1 MMIFQGGI
9 GLNPI
14 TDPENVVFYK
24 LEDAWIPAPVEGR
37 GSAYSTRLGEA
48 IPSREAQAWIEQHQH
63 YVWPAFTALEEVTI
77 PAPTPEP
84 DVPAGMTE
92 QQYQELLSVLN
103 LIEKREEAFAL
114 VRYTGLDTD
123 GVVRLLEQIRL
134 LALDRGLTPSQYRGV
149 LLGNQ
154 QLDGASAEAYAALM
168 GELYK
173 LDPNA
178 FLSAWHE
185 AGEPADLMQEVTGI
199 LDPAESKLWLR
210 EQFERSKGSMLD

>member
-1 MMIFQGGI
+1 
-9 GLNPI
+9 
-14 TDPENVVFYK
+14 
-24 LEDAWIPAPVEGR
+24 
-37 GSAYSTRLGEA
+37 
-48 IPSREAQAWIEQHQH
+48 
-63 YVWPAFTALEEVTI
+63 
-77 PAPTPEP
+77 
-84 DVPAGMTE
+84 MTE

-114 VRYTGLDTD
+114 VRYTGLNTD

-168 GELYK
+168 GDLYK
-173 LDPNA
+173 LDPNS
-178 FLSAWHE
+178 FLNAWHE
-185 AGEPADLMQEVTGI
+185 AGEPAELMQEVTGI
-199 LDPAESKLWLR
+199 QDPAESKLWLR

>member
-1 MMIFQGGI
+1 M
-9 GLNPI
+9 
-14 TDPENVVFYK
+14 
-24 LEDAWIPAPVEGR
+24 
-37 GSAYSTRLGEA
+37 
-48 IPSREAQAWIEQHQH
+48 
-63 YVWPAFTALEEVTI
+63 
-77 PAPTPEP
+77 
-84 DVPAGMTE
+84 
-92 QQYQELLSVLN
+92 LN

-154 QLDGASAEAYAALM
+154 LLDGASAEAYAALM

-199 LDPAESKLWLR
+199 LDSAESKLWLR